1 MVSFYHASMHIYWK
15 HFAVLVENQ
24 EELWQRFLEGSKPNE
39 ILGTMKHCLQ
49 LWHNCFLIYFQS
61 WFCIYLS
68 CKQLPK
74 VRLPL
79 QRNTLISFQL
89 LRHISLLCFCSIL
102 SSSASFSFSYEGH
115 LSLSA
120 MSQNLFY
127 STGIF

>member
-1 MVSFYHASMHIYWK
+1 MVSFYHAWTHIYWK

-24 EELWQRFLEGSKPNE
+24 EDLWQKFPWGSKPNE
-39 ILGTMKHCLQ
+39 ILGTMTHCLQ
-49 LWHNCFLIYFQS
+49 LWHNCFLIYSQS

-79 QRNTLISFQL
+79 QRNTPISFP
-89 LRHISLLCFCSIL
+89 LRHISLLCFCSIF
-102 SSSASFSFSYEGH
+102 SSSALFSFSYEGH

-120 MSQNLFY
+120 MSQNLFH